1 MLRVWRPMVRVD
13 ALRQRIQ
20 RVSDHPLKKAKIMTL
35 MMKSLTTTM
44 LLLGSA
50 SVSMAC
56 DCDKAQSHGEQGKTM
71 AMDGGCAKLLH
82 GKDGHANHA
91 AKGTA
96 PAGSPVVEALEKAN
110 QNMHKD
116 MAIAYTGDADID
128 MLRGMIPHHQG
139 AVAMAEVAVKYGE
152 DTQVRRLAMEIIRA
166 QNLEIR
172 WMQNY
177 LKSLEARGVRPVPA
191 DATPRPS
198 WSDAGWRG
206 ATWLGER

>member
-1 MLRVWRPMVRVD
+1 M
-13 ALRQRIQ
+13 
-20 RVSDHPLKKAKIMTL
+20 MTL
-35 MMKSLTTTM
+35 MMKSLVTAVV
-44 LLLGSA
+44 LLGGA
-50 SVSMAC
+50 SVAMAC
-56 DCDKAQSHGEQGKTM
+56 DCDRAKSHGEQGKTM
-71 AMDGGCAKLLH
+71 AMDGGCAKMLH
-82 GKDGHANHA
+82 GKSGHANHA

-96 PAGSPVVEALEKAN
+96 PVGSPVVDALEKAN
-110 QNMHKD
+110 QTMHKD

-139 AVAMAEVAVKYGE
+139 AVEMAEVVVKYGK
-152 DTQVRRLAMEIIRA
+152 DAQVRRLAMELIRA
-166 QNLEIR
+166 QKLEIR

-191 DATPRPS
+191 DAKPRQS

>member
-1 MLRVWRPMVRVD
+1 MP
-13 ALRQRIQ
+13 
-20 RVSDHPLKKAKIMTL
+20 SMTL
-35 MMKSLTTTM
+35 IMKSLTTAA
-44 LLLGSA
+44 LLLGGASA
-50 SVSMAC
+50 AMAC
-56 DCDKAQSHGEQGKTM
+56 DCDQAKSHGEHGKTM
-71 AMDGGCAKLLH
+71 AMDGGCAKMLH
-82 GKDGHANHA
+82 GKSAHANHA
-91 AKGTA
+91 ASTA
-96 PAGSPVVEALEKAN
+96 PAGSPVVKDLEKAN
-110 QNMHKD
+110 KNMHKD

-139 AVAMAEVAVKYGE
+139 AVEMAEVVVKYGE
-152 DTQVRRLAMEIIRA
+152 DAQVRRLAMEIIRA

-191 DATPRPS
+191 GAKPRQN